1 MLEEITMTLEEMND
15 KLKKSIRTDRYIHSV
30 NVMNSALSLARLYSV
45 DENKAA
51 VAGLLHDCAKD
62 LKNEDAYEIYKKF
75 DIETDEITKR
85 QPRLLHGPV
94 GAYIAE
100 ICYGITDKEIL
111 NAIKFHTT
119 GKENMNMLEKIIFIS
134 DYIEPERN
142 FPGVDDIR
150 EWVTKD
156 IDRAIVLALDS
167 TIKRVLG
174 KGALLHPATVNA
186 RNYLIR

>member
-1 MLEEITMTLEEMND
+1 MLEEIIMTLEEMND